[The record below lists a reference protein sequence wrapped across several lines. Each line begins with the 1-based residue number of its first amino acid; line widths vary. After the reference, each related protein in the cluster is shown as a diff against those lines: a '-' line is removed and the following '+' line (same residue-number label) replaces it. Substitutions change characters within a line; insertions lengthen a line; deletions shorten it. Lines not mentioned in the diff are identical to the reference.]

1 MHITRSLLCACLSLA
16 ALALV
21 SGNALAQS
29 PWPARPI
36 TWIVP
41 YSAGGITDI
50 TSRAVARRVSEILG
64 TPVQVENKAGA
75 AAMIGTEAG
84 ARAAPDGYT
93 VTYISTGP
101 VASNPHLYKSMR
113 YDPFKDF
120 VYVQAMF
127 ASPTVLVVPAASP
140 FRSLTELIEFAR
152 KNPGKLSYGSP
163 GAGTAPHLGVELLA
177 LNTETRLTHVPYKGS
192 APALTD
198 LIGGRIDFVLDYP
211 PTLMAHIESGRLRP
225 LAVMSDRRFSFL
237 PQVPASAELG
247 YGKGNLVAWTG
258 LAAPAGTPAPIVAR
272 LAAAVRE
279 ALADPAVVAPFEK
292 LGTVTLGGISEDRFR
307 AFALEEYTRLGQ
319 LIRHTGLTLD

>member
-1 MHITRSLLCACLSLA
+1 MLKIIRSLIAACLCLQSFA
-16 ALALV
+16 AV
-21 SGNALAQS
+21 AQAA
-29 PWPARPI
+29 WPSRPI

-41 YSAGGITDI
+41 YPAGGITDI
-50 TSRAVARRVSEILG
+50 TSRAVAKRVSEILG

-101 VASNPHLYKSMR
+101 IATNPHLYKSIR

-140 FRSLTELIEFAR
+140 FRSLADLVDFAR
-152 KNPGKLSYGSP
+152 KNPGKLTYGSP
-163 GAGTAPHLGVELLA
+163 GAGTAPHLGSELLSA
-177 LNTETRLTHVPYKGS
+177 SSESRMVHVPYKGG

-211 PTLMAHIESGRLRP
+211 PTLMPHIESGRVRP
-225 LAVMSDRRFSFL
+225 LAVMNDKRFGFL
-237 PQVPASAELG
+237 PQVPASSELG
-247 YGKGNLVAWTG
+247 LGKANLVAWTG
-258 LAAPAGTPAPIVAR
+258 VVAPAGTPAPIVSK
-272 LAAAVRE
+272 LAAAIRE

-292 LGTVTLGGISEDRFR
+292 LGTVTLSEISEARFR

-319 LIRHTGLTLD
+319 VIRNSGLSLD